1 MNGEIELLQAVQREP
16 VVKHVHR
23 ELRRAILQGRFA
35 VESRL
40 VETAIA
46 KLLNVSRTPVREA
59 ISKLELEGLVRRL
72 PGGGVVVEDTSSKLS
87 EVIVLRQSLE
97 GAAARLICMRASDG
111 ELAALRAECDAV
123 LKALP
128 TMAVQQRASLDRK
141 FHLNL
146 GELSGSTRLAN
157 LIEEFYEYS
166 DSELAPAGNASDVVQ
181 LQKQHIAIVDA
192 LVARDAARAETAI
205 RDHLETVLHM
215 VRARVHA

>member
-1 MNGEIELLQAVQREP
+1 MNGDIELLQAVQREP
-16 VVKHVHR
+16 VVMHVHR

-40 VETAIA
+40 VETSIA

-97 GAAARLICMRASDG
+97 GAAARLICMRAPDQ
-111 ELAALRAECDAV
+111 ELAALLEDCELA
-123 LKALP
+123 LKELP
-128 TMAVQQRASLDRK
+128 KMSLQQRASLDRK
-141 FHLNL
+141 FHLQL
-146 GELSGSTRLAN
+146 GALSASTRLCN

-166 DSELAPAGNASDVVQ
+166 DSELAPAGSVAEVAH
-181 LQKQHIAIVDA
+181 LQHQHVAIAGA
-192 LVARDAARAETAI
+192 LVARDAAGAEAAI
-205 RDHLETVLHM
+205 RDHLDTVLKI
-215 VRARVHA
+215 VRARIQA

>member
-35 VESRL
+35 VEARL

-97 GAAARLICMRASDG
+97 GAAARLICMRASDA
-111 ELAALRAECDAV
+111 ELAAFRTECEAL

-128 TMAVQQRASLDRK
+128 TMAVQQRANLDRK

-146 GELSGSTRLAN
+146 GELSASTRLAN

-166 DSELAPAGNASDVVQ
+166 DSELAPAGSAAEVVQ
-181 LQKQHIAIVDA
+181 LQKQHVAIAEA
-192 LVARDAARAETAI
+192 LVARDSVRAEAAI
-205 RDHLETVLHM
+205 RDHLETVLNM
-215 VRARVHA
+215 VRARVQA

>member
-1 MNGEIELLQAVQREP
+1 MNDEIELLQAVQREP

-97 GAAARLICMRASDG
+97 GAAARLICVRASDA
-111 ELAALRAECDAV
+111 ELAAFRAECEAI

-128 TMAVQQRASLDRK
+128 TMAVQQRANLDRK
-141 FHLNL
+141 FHLSL
-146 GELSGSTRLAN
+146 GELSASTRLAN

-166 DSELAPAGNASDVVQ
+166 DSELAPAGNAAEVAQ
-181 LQKQHIAIVDA
+181 LQKQHVAIAAA
-192 LVARDAARAETAI
+192 LAARDSVRAEAAI

-215 VRARVHA
+215 VRARVQA

>member
-35 VESRL
+35 VQSRL

-97 GAAARLICMRASDG
+97 GAAARLICMRASDA
-111 ELAALRAECDAV
+111 ELAAFRAECQSI

-128 TMAVQQRASLDRK
+128 TMAVQQRANLDRK
-141 FHLNL
+141 FHLHL
-146 GELSGSTRLAN
+146 GELSASTRLAN

-166 DSELAPAGNASDVVQ
+166 DSELAPAGNAAEVVQ
-181 LQKQHIAIVDA
+181 LQKQHVAIADA
-192 LVARDAARAETAI
+192 LVARDAARAEAAI
-205 RDHLETVLHM
+205 RDHLETVLTI
-215 VRARVHA
+215 VRARVQA